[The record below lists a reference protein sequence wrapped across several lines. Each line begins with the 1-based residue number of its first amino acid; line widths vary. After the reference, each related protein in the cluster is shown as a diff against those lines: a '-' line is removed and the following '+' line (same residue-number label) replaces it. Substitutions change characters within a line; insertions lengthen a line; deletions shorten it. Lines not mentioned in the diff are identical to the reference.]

1 MPLITL
7 DNVSIAFGVNQLLD
21 HANLTIDSG
30 ERICVIGRN
39 GEGKSTLLKI
49 IQGIVKPDSGD
60 VNAQSGV
67 KISALE
73 QDVYTESSETVY
85 QEITNGLGEIK
96 DMLNAYHQLITSDEL
111 SDADLKKLEGIQHD
125 LEANDGWN
133 ISNRV
138 DAIITR
144 LELDADAKL
153 RDLSG
158 GWLRRV
164 FLAKALISQPDLL
177 LLDEPTNH
185 LDIEAIEWLEEFL
198 LDYRGGILFITHD
211 RSLLKKLATR
221 IVEIDRGMLTSWPGD
236 YANYL
241 RRKDEVANA
250 EELAN
255 KRFDKKLSQEETWIR
270 QGIKA
275 RRTRNEGR
283 VRSLLAMRE
292 EFKQRRSKQGTASF
306 AIEEAER
313 SGKIVLEA
321 YKIHYSWDDLKIAT
335 GLTMKVQRGDRIALI
350 GPNGCGKT
358 TLLRILL
365 GELPPQQGK
374 VKLGTKLE
382 VAYFDQLRN
391 TLNLEESVIDNV
403 AEGSDF
409 VEIGGSKR
417 HIMGY
422 LSDFLFTPE
431 RVRTPVK
438 ALSGGERNRLLLAR
452 LFSKPANVLVL
463 DEPTNDLDIESL
475 ELLEEKLSDFSGT
488 IIIVSHDRSFLDNVV
503 TSSLYFEGEGKV
515 SYHVGGYT
523 DAKSAVDAVKKQ
535 EKIELQESIPQEPE
549 KTKKERQKT
558 PSKKLSYKDQRELD
572 SLPALMEELENKI
585 EELQAETSSQEFYQQ
600 DRELV
605 TQKLSELESLQEQ
618 FDEMFMRWEELESKV
633 SAL

>member
-1 MPLITL
+1 MSLVNL
-7 DNVSIAFGVNQLLD
+7 DNVSIAFGLNQLLEN
-21 HANLTIDSG
+21 ACLTIEPG

-49 IQGIVKPDSGD
+49 IQGLLKPDSGT
-60 VNAQSGV
+60 VNVQNSIR
-67 KISALE
+67 ISALE
-73 QDVYTESSETVY
+73 QDVYTDSNNTVY
-85 QEITNGLGEIK
+85 EEITDGLGDVRDLLKE
-96 DMLNAYHQLITSDEL
+96 YHHLIGKHDLTD
-111 SDADLKKLEGIQHD
+111 DDLKHMEQVQHE
-125 LEANDGWN
+125 LEAKDGWN

-138 DAIITR
+138 DSIISK
-144 LELDADAKL
+144 LELDEDVKL
-153 RDLSG
+153 SELSG

-164 FLAKALISQPDLL
+164 YLAKALICDPHLL

-198 LDYRGGILFITHD
+198 LDYRGGMLFITHD

-221 IVEIDRGMLTSWPGD
+221 IVEIDRGVLSSWPGD
-236 YANYL
+236 YQNYL

-283 VRSLLAMRE
+283 VRSLLAMRD
-292 EFKQRRSKQGTASF
+292 EFKQRRTKQGTASF
-306 AIEEAER
+306 AIEQADQ

-321 YKIHYSWDDLKIAT
+321 EHVDYSWDDLKIAEDFS
-335 GLTMKVQRGDRIALI
+335 LKILRGDRLALI

-358 TLLRILL
+358 TLLRIML
-365 GELPPQQGK
+365 GELPPQKGK

-382 VAYFDQLRN
+382 IAYFDQLRN

-403 AEGSDF
+403 AHGSDF
-409 VEIGGSKR
+409 IEIGGSRK

-422 LSDFLFTPE
+422 LADFLFTPE

-475 ELLEEKLSDFSGT
+475 ELLEEKLTEYKGT
-488 IIIVSHDRSFLDNVV
+488 IIIVSHDRDFLDNVV
-503 TSSLYFEGEGKV
+503 TSSLYFEQSGKIG
-515 SYHVGGYT
+515 HHIGGYS
-523 DAKSAVDAVKKQ
+523 DAKAAVTLADKKAKQIEKAAKQESAV
-535 EKIELQESIPQEPE
+535 
-549 KTKKERQKT
+549 QKPNRDKSK
-558 PSKKLSYKDQRELD
+558 PSPKKLSYKDQLELD
-572 SLPALMEELENKI
+572 SLPAQMEDLEQRI
-585 EELQAETSSQEFYQQ
+585 DVLQDETTSAGFYQQ
-600 DRELV
+600 DNEKV
-605 TQKLSELESLQEQ
+605 TETLANLEKLQTE
-618 FDEMFMRWEELESKV
+618 FDAMFTRWEELESKIN
-633 SAL
+633 

>member
-7 DNVSIAFGVNQLLD
+7 DNVSIAFGLNQLLD
-21 HANLTIDSG
+21 EANLTIDSG

-49 IQGIVKPDSGD
+49 IQGIIKPDSGEI
-60 VNAQSGV
+60 NIQSGV
-67 KISALE
+67 KISTLE

-96 DMLNAYHQLITSDEL
+96 NLLNAYHKLVTNESLTE
-111 SDADLKKLEGIQHD
+111 SDLKSLEHIQHE

-138 DAIITR
+138 DSIITR

-198 LDYRGGILFITHD
+198 MDYRGGILFITHD

-221 IVEIDRGMLTSWPGD
+221 IVEIDRGVLTSWPGD
-236 YANYL
+236 YSNYL

-255 KRFDKKLSQEETWIR
+255 RRFDKKLSQEETWIR

-321 YKIHYSWDDLKIAT
+321 HKIHYSWDDLKIAT
-335 GLTMKVQRGDRIALI
+335 GLSLKLLRGDRIALI

-358 TLLRILL
+358 TLLRVLL
-365 GELPPQQGK
+365 GELQPQQGK

-382 VAYFDQLRN
+382 IAYFDQLRN

-403 AEGSDF
+403 AEGSDYI
-409 VEIGGSKR
+409 EIGGSKR

-475 ELLEEKLSDFSGT
+475 ELLEEKLSEFTGT

-503 TSSLYFEGEGKV
+503 TSSLYFEGDGKIG
-515 SYHVGGYT
+515 YYVGGYS
-523 DAKSAVDAVKKQ
+523 DAKTAVDTAKKQ
-535 EKIELQESIPQEPE
+535 EIIEQQANTTQQEV
-549 KTKKERQKT
+549 KTKKERNKT
-558 PSKKLSYKDQRELD
+558 PSKKLSYKDQLELD
-572 SLPALMEELENKI
+572 SLPAKMEELESNI
-585 EELQAETSSQEFYQQ
+585 EELQQETSAPEFYQQ
-600 DRELV
+600 DREVVAL
-605 TQKLSELESLQEQ
+605 KLSELEKLQEE
-618 FDEMFMRWEELESKV
+618 FDEMFMRWEELESKL
-633 SAL
+633 S

>member
-1 MPLITL
+1 MPLVTL

-21 HANLTIDSG
+21 CANLTIDAG

-49 IQGIVKPDSGD
+49 IQGLVNQDSGD
-60 VNAQSGV
+60 VNVQSGI

-73 QDVYTESSETVY
+73 QDVYTDSSDTVY
-85 QEITNGLGEIK
+85 HEITNGLGTLK
-96 DMLNAYHQLITSDEL
+96 KLLYSYHQLVTNPDLSESDL
-111 SDADLKKLEGIQHD
+111 IRLEQIQHE

-138 DAIITR
+138 DSIISK
-144 LELDADAKL
+144 LELDADARL
-153 RDLSG
+153 SDLSG

-164 FLAKALISQPDLL
+164 YLAKALISEPDLL

-198 LDYRGGILFITHD
+198 LDYRGGMLFITHD

-221 IVEIDRGMLTSWPGD
+221 IVEIDRGRLTSWPGD
-236 YANYL
+236 YENYL

-283 VRSLLAMRE
+283 VRSLLTMRE

-306 AIEEAER
+306 SIEEAEK
-313 SGKIVLEA
+313 SGKIVIEA
-321 YKIHYSWDDLKIAT
+321 YKIHYAWEDTRIAN
-335 GLTMKVQRGDRIALI
+335 GLSLKVQRGDRIALI

-358 TLLRILL
+358 TLLRVLL
-365 GELPPQQGK
+365 GELQPQQGK

-403 AEGSDF
+403 AHGSDY
-409 VEIGGSKR
+409 VEIGGSRK

-475 ELLEEKLSDFSGT
+475 ELLEEKLADFSGT

-503 TSSLYFEGEGKV
+503 TSSLFFEGGGNIGH
-515 SYHVGGYT
+515 YVGGYS
-523 DAKSAVDAVKKQ
+523 DAKAAVDNINKFRQEQVKASLTEQ
-535 EKIELQESIPQEPE
+535 VEKP
-549 KTKKERQKT
+549 KKERSKT
-558 PSKKLSYKDQRELD
+558 PAKKLSYKDQRELD
-572 SLPALMEELENKI
+572 SLPGLMEELENKI
-585 EELQAETSSQEFYQQ
+585 DQLQTETSSPEFYQQ
-600 DRELV
+600 DNEIIA
-605 TQKLSELESLQEQ
+605 QKLSELESAQNE
-618 FDEMFMRWEELESKV
+618 FDDMFMRWEELDSKIN
-633 SAL
+633 

>member
-1 MPLITL
+1 MSLVNL
-7 DNVSIAFGVNQLLD
+7 DNVSIAFGLNQLLEN
-21 HANLTIDSG
+21 ACLTIEPG

-49 IQGIVKPDSGD
+49 IQGLLKPDSGT
-60 VNAQSGV
+60 VNVQNSIRV
-67 KISALE
+67 SALE
-73 QDVYTESSETVY
+73 QDVYTDSNNTVY
-85 QEITNGLGEIK
+85 EEITDGLGDVRDLLKE
-96 DMLNAYHQLITSDEL
+96 YHHLIGKHDLTD
-111 SDADLKKLEGIQHD
+111 DDLKHMEQVQHE
-125 LEANDGWN
+125 LEAKDGWN

-138 DAIITR
+138 DSIISK
-144 LELDADAKL
+144 LELDEDVKL
-153 RDLSG
+153 SELSG

-164 FLAKALISQPDLL
+164 YLAKALICDPHLL

-198 LDYRGGILFITHD
+198 LDYRGGMLFITHD

-221 IVEIDRGMLTSWPGD
+221 IVEIDRGVLSSWPGD
-236 YANYL
+236 YQNYL

-283 VRSLLAMRE
+283 VRSLLAMRD
-292 EFKQRRSKQGTASF
+292 EFKQRRTKQGTASF
-306 AIEEAER
+306 AIEQADQ

-321 YKIHYSWDDLKIAT
+321 EHVDYSWDDLKIAEDFS
-335 GLTMKVQRGDRIALI
+335 LKILRGDRLALI

-358 TLLRILL
+358 TLLRIML
-365 GELPPQQGK
+365 GELPPQKGK

-382 VAYFDQLRN
+382 IAYFDQLRN

-403 AEGSDF
+403 AHGSDF
-409 VEIGGSKR
+409 IEIGGSRK

-422 LSDFLFTPE
+422 LADFLFTPE

-475 ELLEEKLSDFSGT
+475 ELLEEKLTEYKGT
-488 IIIVSHDRSFLDNVV
+488 IIIVSHDRDFLDNVV
-503 TSSLYFEGEGKV
+503 TSSLYFEQSGKIG
-515 SYHVGGYT
+515 HHIGGYS
-523 DAKSAVDAVKKQ
+523 DAKAAVTLAEKKAKQIEKAAKQESAV
-535 EKIELQESIPQEPE
+535 
-549 KTKKERQKT
+549 QKPNRDKSK
-558 PSKKLSYKDQRELD
+558 PSPKKLSYKDQLELD
-572 SLPALMEELENKI
+572 SLPAQMEDLEQRI
-585 EELQAETSSQEFYQQ
+585 DVLQDETTSAGFYQQ
-600 DRELV
+600 DNEKV
-605 TQKLSELESLQEQ
+605 TETLANLEKLQTE
-618 FDEMFMRWEELESKV
+618 FDAMFTRWEELESKIN
-633 SAL
+633 

>member
-7 DNVSIAFGVNQLLD
+7 DKVSIAFGVNQLLD
-21 HANLTIDSG
+21 EAALTIEPG

-49 IQGIVKPDSGD
+49 IQGIVTPDSGD
-60 VNAQSGV
+60 INLESGI

-73 QDVYTESSETVY
+73 QDVYTNSTSSVY
-85 QEITNGLGEIK
+85 EEITFGLGKIC
-96 DMLNAYHQLITSDEL
+96 DLLNNYHQLVTKTGL
-111 SDADLKKLEGIQHD
+111 SDTDLKRLEQIQHD

-138 DAIITR
+138 DSIISR
-144 LELDADAKL
+144 LELDADAKIC
-153 RDLSG
+153 DLSG

-164 FLAKALISQPDLL
+164 FLAKALISEPDLL

-221 IVEIDRGMLTSWPGD
+221 IVEIDRGILTSWPGD
-236 YANYL
+236 YQNYL

-255 KRFDKKLSQEETWIR
+255 KRFDKKLSQEEAWIR

-292 EFKQRRSKQGTASF
+292 EFKGRRSKQGTASF
-306 AIEEAER
+306 SIEEAER

-321 YKIHYSWDDLKIAT
+321 HKIHYAWEDTKIAT
-335 GLTMKVQRGDRIALI
+335 GLSLKVQRGDRIALI

-358 TLLRILL
+358 TLMRILL
-365 GELPPQQGK
+365 GELSPQQGK

-409 VEIGGSKR
+409 IEIGGSKR

-438 ALSGGERNRLLLAR
+438 ALSGGERNRLLLAK

-475 ELLEEKLSDFSGT
+475 ELLEEKLSDFGGT

-503 TSSLYFEGEGKV
+503 TSSLYFEGDGKIG
-515 SYHVGGYT
+515 HFVGGYS
-523 DAKSAVDAVKKQ
+523 DAKNAVDKQKKLSAP
-535 EKIELQESIPQEPE
+535 KIEPSIDNKP
-549 KTKKERQKT
+549 KKERAKA

-572 SLPALMEELENKI
+572 SLPAKMEELENNI
-585 EELQAETSSQEFYQQ
+585 ELVQAETSAPDFYQQ
-600 DRELV
+600 DHDIV
-605 TQKLSELESLQEQ
+605 SKKLSQLEALQTE

-633 SAL
+633 N

>member
-1 MPLITL
+1 MSLVNL
-7 DNVSIAFGVNQLLD
+7 DNVSIAFGLNQLLEN
-21 HANLTIDSG
+21 ACLTIEPG

-49 IQGIVKPDSGD
+49 IQGLLKPDSGT
-60 VNAQSGV
+60 VNVQNSIR
-67 KISALE
+67 ISALE
-73 QDVYTESSETVY
+73 QDVYTDSNNTVY
-85 QEITNGLGEIK
+85 EEITDGLGDVRDLLKE
-96 DMLNAYHQLITSDEL
+96 YHHLIGKHDLTD
-111 SDADLKKLEGIQHD
+111 DDLKHMEQVQHE
-125 LEANDGWN
+125 LEAKDGWN

-138 DAIITR
+138 DSIISK
-144 LELDADAKL
+144 LELDEDVKL
-153 RDLSG
+153 SELSG

-164 FLAKALISQPDLL
+164 YLAKALICDPHLL

-198 LDYRGGILFITHD
+198 LDYRGGMLFITHD

-221 IVEIDRGMLTSWPGD
+221 IVEIDRGVLSSWPGD
-236 YANYL
+236 YQNYL

-283 VRSLLAMRE
+283 VRSLLAMRD
-292 EFKQRRSKQGTASF
+292 EFKQRRTKQGTASF
-306 AIEEAER
+306 AIEQADQ

-321 YKIHYSWDDLKIAT
+321 EHVDYSWDDLKIAEDFS
-335 GLTMKVQRGDRIALI
+335 LKILRGDRLALI

-358 TLLRILL
+358 TLLRIML
-365 GELPPQQGK
+365 GELPPQKGK

-382 VAYFDQLRN
+382 IAYFDQLRN

-403 AEGSDF
+403 AHGSDF
-409 VEIGGSKR
+409 IEIGGSRK

-422 LSDFLFTPE
+422 LADFLFTPE

-475 ELLEEKLSDFSGT
+475 ELLEEKLTEYKGT
-488 IIIVSHDRSFLDNVV
+488 IIIVSHDRDFLDNVV
-503 TSSLYFEGEGKV
+503 TSSLYFEQSGKIG
-515 SYHVGGYT
+515 HHIGGYS
-523 DAKSAVDAVKKQ
+523 DAKAAVTLAEKKAKQIEKAAKQESAV
-535 EKIELQESIPQEPE
+535 
-549 KTKKERQKT
+549 QKPNRDKSK
-558 PSKKLSYKDQRELD
+558 PSPKKLSYKDQLELD
-572 SLPALMEELENKI
+572 SLPAQMEDLEQRI
-585 EELQAETSSQEFYQQ
+585 DVLQDETTSAGFYQQ
-600 DRELV
+600 DNEKV
-605 TQKLSELESLQEQ
+605 TETLANLEQLQTE
-618 FDEMFMRWEELESKV
+618 FDAMFTRWEELESKIN
-633 SAL
+633 

>member
-1 MPLITL
+1 MSLVNL
-7 DNVSIAFGVNQLLD
+7 DNVSIAFGLNQLLEKSC
-21 HANLTIDSG
+21 LTIEPG

-49 IQGIVKPDSGD
+49 IQGLLKPDSGV
-60 VNAQSGV
+60 VNVQNSIR
-67 KISALE
+67 ISALE
-73 QDVYTESSETVY
+73 QEVYTDSNNTVY
-85 QEITNGLGEIK
+85 DEITDGLGDVRDLLKE
-96 DMLNAYHQLITSDEL
+96 YHHLIVKPDLTED
-111 SDADLKKLEGIQHD
+111 DLKHMERVQHELESK
-125 LEANDGWN
+125 DGWN

-138 DAIITR
+138 DSIISK
-144 LELDADAKL
+144 LELDEDVKL
-153 RDLSG
+153 SELSG

-164 FLAKALISQPDLL
+164 YLAKALICDPHLL

-198 LDYRGGILFITHD
+198 LDYRGGMLFITHD

-221 IVEIDRGMLTSWPGD
+221 IIEIDRGVLSSWPGD
-236 YANYL
+236 YENYL

-255 KRFDKKLSQEETWIR
+255 KRFDKKLSQEEIWIR
-270 QGIKA
+270 QGVKA

-283 VRSLLAMRE
+283 VRSLEAMRD
-292 EFKQRRSKQGTASF
+292 EFKQRRTKQGTASF
-306 AIEEAER
+306 AIEQADQ

-321 YKIHYSWDDLKIAT
+321 EKVDYSWGDLKIAENFS
-335 GLTMKVQRGDRIALI
+335 LKILRGDRLALI

-358 TLLRILL
+358 TLLRIML
-365 GELPPQQGK
+365 GELPPQNGK

-382 VAYFDQLRN
+382 IAYFDQLRN

-403 AEGSDF
+403 AHGSDF
-409 VEIGGSKR
+409 IEIGGARK

-475 ELLEEKLSDFSGT
+475 ELLEEKLTEYKGT
-488 IIIVSHDRSFLDNVV
+488 IIIVSHDRDFLDNVV
-503 TSSLYFEGEGKV
+503 TSSLYFEESGKIG
-515 SYHVGGYT
+515 HHIGGYS
-523 DAKSAVDAVKKQ
+523 DAKAAVTLAAKKAKKL
-535 EKIELQESIPQEPE
+535 EKAAKQAHSPQKSNKDKP
-549 KTKKERQKT
+549 K
-558 PSKKLSYKDQRELD
+558 PPAKKLSYKDQLELD
-572 SLPALMEELENKI
+572 SLPAQMEKLEQQI
-585 EELQAETSSQEFYQQ
+585 DALQEETTSTGFYQQ
-600 DRELV
+600 ENHKV
-605 TQKLSELESLQEQ
+605 TEFLANLEKLQIE
-618 FDEMFMRWEELESKV
+618 FDAMFTRWEELESKIN
-633 SAL
+633 

>member
-1 MPLITL
+1 MSLVNL
-7 DNVSIAFGVNQLLD
+7 DNVSIAFGLNQLLEN
-21 HANLTIDSG
+21 ACLTIEPG

-49 IQGIVKPDSGD
+49 IQGLLKPDSGT
-60 VNAQSGV
+60 VNVQNSIR
-67 KISALE
+67 ISALE
-73 QDVYTESSETVY
+73 QDVYTDSNNTVY
-85 QEITNGLGEIK
+85 EEITDGLGDVRDLLKEYHHLIIK
-96 DMLNAYHQLITSDEL
+96 PELND
-111 SDADLKKLEGIQHD
+111 DDLKQMERVQHE
-125 LEANDGWN
+125 LEAKDGWN

-138 DAIITR
+138 DSIISK
-144 LELDADAKL
+144 LELDEDVKL
-153 RDLSG
+153 SELSG

-164 FLAKALISQPDLL
+164 YLAKALICDPHLL

-198 LDYRGGILFITHD
+198 LDYRGGMLFITHD

-221 IVEIDRGMLTSWPGD
+221 IIEIDRGVLSSWPGD
-236 YANYL
+236 YQNYL

-283 VRSLLAMRE
+283 VRSLEAMRN
-292 EFKQRRSKQGTASF
+292 EFKQRRTKQGTASF
-306 AIEEAER
+306 AIEQADQ

-321 YKIHYSWDDLKIAT
+321 EHVDYSWDDLKIANNFS
-335 GLTMKVQRGDRIALI
+335 LKILRGDRLALI

-358 TLLRILL
+358 TLLRIML

-382 VAYFDQLRN
+382 IAYFDQLRN
-391 TLNLEESVIDNV
+391 KLNLEESVIDNV
-403 AEGSDF
+403 AHGSDF
-409 VEIGGSKR
+409 IEIGGSRK

-422 LSDFLFTPE
+422 LADFLFTPE

-475 ELLEEKLSDFSGT
+475 ELLEEKLTEYKGT
-488 IIIVSHDRSFLDNVV
+488 IIIVSHDRDFLDNVV
-503 TSSLYFEGEGKV
+503 TSSLYFEESGKIG
-515 SYHVGGYT
+515 HHIGGYS
-523 DAKSAVDAVKKQ
+523 DAKAAVTLAEKKAKQ
-535 EKIELQESIPQEPE
+535 LEKAAKQQSPV
-549 KTKKERQKT
+549 QKPNKDKSK
-558 PSKKLSYKDQRELD
+558 PSPKKLSYKDQLELD
-572 SLPALMEELENKI
+572 SLPAQMEDLEQRI
-585 EELQAETSSQEFYQQ
+585 DTLQEETTSAGFYQQ
-600 DRELV
+600 ENDKV
-605 TQKLSELESLQEQ
+605 TESLANLEKLQLE
-618 FDEMFMRWEELESKV
+618 FDAMFTRWEELESKIN
-633 SAL
+633 

>member
-1 MPLITL
+1 MPLVTL

-21 HANLTIDSG
+21 CANLTIDAG

-49 IQGIVKPDSGD
+49 IQGLVNQDSGD
-60 VNAQSGV
+60 VNVQSGI

-73 QDVYTESSETVY
+73 QDVYTDSSDTVY
-85 QEITNGLGEIK
+85 HEITNGLGTLK
-96 DMLNAYHQLITSDEL
+96 KLLYSYHQLVTNPDLSESDL
-111 SDADLKKLEGIQHD
+111 IRLEQIQHE

-138 DAIITR
+138 DSIISK
-144 LELDADAKL
+144 LELDADARL
-153 RDLSG
+153 SDLSG

-164 FLAKALISQPDLL
+164 YLAKALISEPDLL

-198 LDYRGGILFITHD
+198 LDYRGGMLFITHD

-221 IVEIDRGMLTSWPGD
+221 IVEIDRGRLTSWPGD
-236 YANYL
+236 YENYL

-283 VRSLLAMRE
+283 VRSLLTMRE

-306 AIEEAER
+306 SIEEAEK
-313 SGKIVLEA
+313 SGKIVIEA
-321 YKIHYSWDDLKIAT
+321 YKIHYAWEDTRIAN
-335 GLTMKVQRGDRIALI
+335 GLSLKVQRGDRIALI

-358 TLLRILL
+358 TLLRVLL
-365 GELPPQQGK
+365 GELQPQQGK

-403 AEGSDF
+403 AHGSDY
-409 VEIGGSKR
+409 VEIGGSRK

-475 ELLEEKLSDFSGT
+475 ELLEEKLADFSGT

-503 TSSLYFEGEGKV
+503 TSSLFFEGGGNIGH
-515 SYHVGGYT
+515 YVGGYS
-523 DAKSAVDAVKKQ
+523 DAKAAVDNINKFRQEQVKASLTEQ
-535 EKIELQESIPQEPE
+535 VEKP
-549 KTKKERQKT
+549 KKERSKT
-558 PSKKLSYKDQRELD
+558 PAKKLSYKDQRELD
-572 SLPALMEELENKI
+572 SLPGLMEELENKI
-585 EELQAETSSQEFYQQ
+585 DQLQTETSNPEFYQQ
-600 DRELV
+600 DNEIIA
-605 TQKLSELESLQEQ
+605 QKLSELESAQNE
-618 FDEMFMRWEELESKV
+618 FDDMFMRWEELDSKIN
-633 SAL
+633 

>member
-1 MPLITL
+1 MPLVTL
-7 DNVSIAFGVNQLLD
+7 DSVSIAFGVNQLLD
-21 HANLTIDSG
+21 NANLTIEPS

-60 VNAQSGV
+60 VNVQSGV

-73 QDVYTESSETVY
+73 QDVHTDSNISAY

-96 DMLNAYHQLITSDEL
+96 DLLNSYHQLVTNQEL
-111 SDADLKKLEGIQHD
+111 SESDLKDLERIQHE

-133 ISNRV
+133 MSNRV
-138 DAIITR
+138 DSIITR
-144 LELDADAKL
+144 LELDAEAEL
-153 RDLSG
+153 CDLSG

-164 FLAKALISQPDLL
+164 FLAKALISEPDLL

-221 IVEIDRGMLTSWPGD
+221 IVEIDRGILSSWPGD
-236 YANYL
+236 YENYL

-255 KRFDKKLSQEETWIR
+255 RRFDKKLSQEETWIR

-283 VRSLLAMRE
+283 VRALLSMRE
-292 EFKQRRSKQGTASF
+292 EFKKRRSKQGNASF
-306 AIEEAER
+306 SIEEAER

-321 YKIHYSWDDLKIAT
+321 YKIHYAWDDTKIVDGLSLKV
-335 GLTMKVQRGDRIALI
+335 LRGDRIALI

-365 GELPPQQGK
+365 GELEPQQGK
-374 VKLGTKLE
+374 VKFGTKLE
-382 VAYFDQLRN
+382 VSYFDQLRN

-409 VEIGGSKR
+409 IEVGGSKR

-475 ELLEEKLSDFSGT
+475 ELLEEKLADFTGT

-503 TSSLYFEGEGKV
+503 TSSLYFEGDGKIG
-515 SYHVGGYT
+515 YHVGGYS
-523 DAKSAVDAVKKQ
+523 DAKTAVDARTKQ
-535 EKIELQESIPQEPE
+535 IKIEQQNQKVVDAPKPN
-549 KTKKERQKT
+549 KERQKT
-558 PSKKLSYKDQRELD
+558 QSKKLSYKDQRELD
-572 SLPALMEELENKI
+572 SLPAKMEELENKI
-585 EELQAETSSQEFYQQ
+585 DELQAETSSQEFYQKN
-600 DRELV
+600 REV
-605 TQKLSELESLQEQ
+605 VANKLSELENLQAE

-633 SAL
+633 S